1 MRRSRRTLA
10 SLAGVAALVALAPAC
25 AGTGTGTSGPAVAA
39 PIATA
44 PPKPATVTVD
54 AALGRTADEGYV
66 LLRLSVARPHPLAGL
81 LVPFILAWP
90 GWEATLT
97 SLTSAPLGD
106 LDWIAV
112 VGPKDPTRQ
121 RMLLRTTTPD
131 DAMDARLE
139 ARGDGSLRVV
149 GRVQPHLVAALPPE
163 GAEPIVQALR
173 VAHLTEPDDP
183 EDPDEVLHVDFPHPH
198 GAMLFVP
205 ENVRRA
211 VVRGDSRPGGAAEGF
226 VELTFDDDATAKRMA
241 GELQARAD
249 AMNNV
254 MVRLLTRDLLGG
266 LVITAE
272 GPVVKLV
279 LPATREQ
286 LESLATLASALL
298 PAPARH

>member
-1 MRRSRRTLA
+1 M
-10 SLAGVAALVALAPAC
+10 GVLVPAC
-25 AGTGTGTSGPAVAA
+25 ASTGTSRRGAAA

-44 PPKPATVTVD
+44 APKPATVSVD
-54 AALGRTADEGYV
+54 AALGHTPDEGYV

-97 SLTSAPLGD
+97 SLTSAPLTD

-112 VGPKDPTRQ
+112 VGPKDPARE
-121 RMLLRTTTPD
+121 RMLVRTAAPD
-131 DAMDARLE
+131 DAMDARLH
-139 ARGDGSLRVV
+139 ARADGSLRVV
-149 GRVQPHLVAALPPE
+149 DRVQSHLFAALPPD
-163 GAEPIVQALR
+163 GAEALVASLR
-173 VAHLTEPDDP
+173 VAHLSEPNDP

-211 VVRGDSRPGGAAEGF
+211 VVRGDSRPGGSAEGF
-226 VELTFDDDATAKRMA
+226 VDLTFDDDATAKRMA
-241 GELQARAD
+241 GELEVRAES
-249 AMNNV
+249 MNSV
-254 MVRLLTRDLLGG
+254 MVRVLTRDLLGG

-272 GPVVKLV
+272 GPIVKLR

-298 PAPARH
+298 PASAKH